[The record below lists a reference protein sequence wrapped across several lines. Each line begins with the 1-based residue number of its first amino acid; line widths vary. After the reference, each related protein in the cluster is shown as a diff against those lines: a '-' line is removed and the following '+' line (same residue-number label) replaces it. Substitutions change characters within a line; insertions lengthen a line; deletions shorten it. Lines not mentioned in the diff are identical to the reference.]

1 MKREKQP
8 AKVSYFFG
16 PGWKNLGEF
25 TKIFW
30 NLNRDDVRKRQKKFE
45 SGMGVMSIRGVANL
59 ISCFML
65 ILFGTAFFVII
76 SGAVSVILGIAYI
89 IVYILFFIVWLTD
102 RIYLLRKRIFVAC
115 PNCKEKY
122 LIPTYRCPNCN
133 RKHTRLTPGKYG
145 AFYRTCE
152 CGEKIPCHFLT
163 KRGSLAAECPNCGY
177 SLSGTETVPICVP
190 VIGGRSAGK
199 TAYIT
204 AFVYEFI
211 EKVAP
216 RNGLRIRHY
225 NQKMTTFYNQEIKED
240 YLHGTTRM
248 TKTENDISQASTKA
262 FNFMVGSD
270 KFSPERLVQIY
281 DVAGES
287 FIDNTENEE
296 QLQYKYCQGIVFM
309 IDPLAIPMARNHMDE
324 KISEVDKN
332 SVGTMDMDIILDAF
346 MNKLRQITGKSVDKV
361 ISTPI
366 AIVISKGDIKT
377 LSSFIGEEVISDY
390 MIKHELSMD
399 SYMDVQDKIIRQF
412 LNDNGMA
419 GFVNNIDLKFKNN
432 RYFICSAIGHTREAG
447 HYNPKGVLEPME
459 WIFHKAD
466 PAMKNAWNEHKFG
479 NN

>member
-1 MKREKQP
+1 M
-8 AKVSYFFG
+8 
-16 PGWKNLGEF
+16 
-25 TKIFW
+25 
-30 NLNRDDVRKRQKKFE
+30 
-45 SGMGVMSIRGVANL
+45 
-59 ISCFML
+59 
-65 ILFGTAFFVII
+65 
-76 SGAVSVILGIAYI
+76 
-89 IVYILFFIVWLTD
+89 WLTD

-309 IDPLAIPMARNHMDE
+309 IDPLAIPMVRNHMDE

-377 LSSFIGEEVISDY
+377 LSPFIGEEVISDY

-459 WIFHKAD
+459 WIFQKAD